1 MKPGS
6 SQNIIV
12 GYDLGNQF
20 CQISYYV
27 QGTENIETVASVAG
41 TENYSIPTVLCKRS
55 GVNQWFY
62 GKEALRYAGEQD
74 GVLVENLLDLALDGE
89 PVRIDG
95 ETFDP
100 VSLLALFLKRSL
112 GLLAPIASLDR
123 MVMMVITVEH
133 PDALMAELMEQVMN
147 GLKLPVQKSFPVP
160 WHT

>member
-12 GYDLGNQF
+12 VYDLGNQF

-74 GVLVENLLDLALDGE
+74 GVLVENLLDQYAGHSGHVKVGSRCGLT
-89 PVRIDG
+89 VRPLIRCLCWRC
-95 ETFDP
+95 F
-100 VSLLALFLKRSL
+100 
-112 GLLAPIASLDR
+112 
-123 MVMMVITVEH
+123 
-133 PDALMAELMEQVMN
+133 
-147 GLKLPVQKSFPVP
+147 
-160 WHT
+160 